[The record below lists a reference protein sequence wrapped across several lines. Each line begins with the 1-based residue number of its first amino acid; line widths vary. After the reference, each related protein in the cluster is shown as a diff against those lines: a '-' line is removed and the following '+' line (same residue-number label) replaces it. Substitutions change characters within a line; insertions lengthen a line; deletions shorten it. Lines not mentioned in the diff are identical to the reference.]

1 MEIPNASGLPAAA
14 AMRINVRPLG
24 NPLPLGLFSFGIG
37 MLLLA
42 AQTAGWVA
50 ESDATQIG
58 LVLAAFVFPLE
69 GLATIMAFLARDT
82 LAATVFGLFTTSWLT
97 LGLTLLVARP
107 GATSHT
113 LGFFLLGFAAAVA
126 SLAAAAVA
134 GKPLIAVL
142 LSLSATR
149 ALLDGLF
156 QLTRSTSTEHAAGSV
171 AAAIAGVAWYA
182 GTAFLLEDLRQ
193 SALLP
198 VFRRGAGQ
206 AALEGDPA
214 EQLSRAEGGGRGPAA
229 ALDSRA
235 NVGGA

>member
-82 LAATVFGLFTTSWLT
+82 LAATVFGLFTPH
-97 LGLTLLVARP
+97 G
-107 GATSHT
+107 
-113 LGFFLLGFAAAVA
+113 
-126 SLAAAAVA
+126 
-134 GKPLIAVL
+134 
-142 LSLSATR
+142 
-149 ALLDGLF
+149 
-156 QLTRSTSTEHAAGSV
+156 
-171 AAAIAGVAWYA
+171 
-182 GTAFLLEDLRQ
+182 
-193 SALLP
+193 
-198 VFRRGAGQ
+198 
-206 AALEGDPA
+206 
-214 EQLSRAEGGGRGPAA
+214 
-229 ALDSRA
+229 
-235 NVGGA
+235 

>member
-113 LGFFLLGFAAAVA
+113 VGVFLLGFAAAVA

-142 LSLSATR
+142 LSLSAR
-149 ALLDGLF
+149 A
-156 QLTRSTSTEHAAGSV
+156 RCSTGCFS
-171 AAAIAGVAWYA
+171 
-182 GTAFLLEDLRQ
+182 
-193 SALLP
+193 
-198 VFRRGAGQ
+198 
-206 AALEGDPA
+206 
-214 EQLSRAEGGGRGPAA
+214 
-229 ALDSRA
+229 
-235 NVGGA
+235 